1 MRRLFIAL
9 SVLALATGCKTAPE
23 PVPEAPKPPETP
35 APPREDPNAFR
46 EQPPKPGEPPELVLP
61 KFEQAKLDNGLT
73 VLVST
78 RKELPLVYTGVAFA
92 SGGSQ
97 DPKGKGGLADVT
109 YKMLLEGAAGKDT
122 TALDQAFQ
130 DLGVSPA
137 VSVNPDGA
145 FVGTRVL
152 KRHADA
158 ALALLADVVRK
169 PNLAQ
174 KDFER
179 RKKLQ
184 LAELVRAM
192 GSPGFLAQQAYLD
205 AVFGPEHPYGHPV
218 SGLPAT
224 VDTLTLQDV
233 KSFYGKSVGPK
244 AAALVMTG
252 DITLDEAVGLARKYF
267 GDWKANAMP
276 PPVPPTPAAPPRQQV
291 VYVPKPG
298 LDQTMIVVGRPGIA
312 VGNPDEYALD
322 LATTVFGGFFGSRLN
337 MNLREDKGYSY
348 GAGASADARLGVG
361 PLTASSAVRKDVT
374 GPALGEFFGEMK
386 GIQER
391 PITEKEL
398 AAAREGLIRAIPGE
412 FESVEGLGSSAASLF
427 FLRRPMDEFARTVE
441 GLEKATPAEV
451 QRVAEAYLGPAAMQ
465 VVLVGDPAVIQEQ
478 VGPMNLGKLVAREPV
493 APPAKK

>member
-1 MRRLFIAL
+1 MGPSSGR
-9 SVLALATGCKTAPE
+9 GC
-23 PVPEAPKPPETP
+23 
-35 APPREDPNAFR
+35 
-46 EQPPKPGEPPELVLP
+46 
-61 KFEQAKLDNGLT
+61 
-73 VLVST
+73 S
-78 RKELPLVYTGVAFA
+78 
-92 SGGSQ
+92 
-97 DPKGKGGLADVT
+97 
-109 YKMLLEGAAGKDT
+109 
-122 TALDQAFQ
+122 
-130 DLGVSPA
+130 
-137 VSVNPDGA
+137 
-145 FVGTRVL
+145 
-152 KRHADA
+152 KRHADT
-158 ALALLADVVRK
+158 ALGLLSDVVRE

-224 VDTLTLQDV
+224 VDTLTLKDV
-233 KSFYGKSVGPK
+233 KSFYDKSVGPK

-252 DITLDEAVGLARKYF
+252 DVTLEEAVGLAKKYF
-267 GDWKANAMP
+267 GDWKGSAMP
-276 PPVPPTPAAPPRQQV
+276 PPVPPTPAALPRQQV

-312 VGNPDEYALD
+312 VGHPDEYALD

-374 GPALGEFFGEMK
+374 GPALNEFFREMK

-398 AAAREGLIRAIPGE
+398 ASAREGLVRAIPGE
-412 FESVEGLGSSAASLF
+412 FETVEGLGASAATLF

-465 VVLVGDPAVIQEQ
+465 VVLVGDPKVIQEQ
-478 VGPMNLGKLVAREPV
+478 VGAAGARQAGAEGSGGAAGEAVTRGTEGLSRSTVPLPRERVYPGLSVETRAPQSSGSVRSFSSSSRPRIWRTSSSASSMGLRMSGTWPPTSASLSRANFCSRVARMES
-493 APPAKK
+493 AA